1 MDEKKL
7 RSIIKKE
14 EGTKLDF
21 KLKLDL
27 WSEGGK
33 KEFAK
38 DICAIAN
45 SRGAGR
51 GYIIVGVRD
60 KTKEIVGLKDE
71 DMFREE
77 AVQQIIATR
86 CEPPIPINV
95 EFTILDN
102 KKIAI
107 ITIYNGDQRPYQ
119 VRENGAF
126 YTRRG
131 STTDVMRKQEIL
143 RIFEENLELSV
154 ETCPVLKSDISYL
167 DMSLVKKYFFR
178 KGIVLNDKN
187 RKYLLES
194 SGITYIQKE
203 TGKEKCTLGG
213 LLVFSEINSICISN
227 NIIRIIN
234 KLNNNYDEVI
244 VIQGSLLTMINKTD
258 DLLRKIINKEYP
270 IFAVLEAV
278 KNAVLYREYTEVNRI
293 IEIVITNKSIVIESP
308 GELISNNTNTNY
320 IRRNMWIYEKLITLD
335 DTNTFLNNGR
345 GLSRIKNA
353 FKGKGRVRFVNS
365 ETDNTFKVILPG
377 KY

>member
-7 RSIIKKE
+7 LSIINKE

-45 SRGAGR
+45 SRGGGR
-51 GYIIVGVRD
+51 GYIIVGIKD
-60 KTKEIVGLKDE
+60 KTKEIVGLSDKDI
-71 DMFREE
+71 FKEE

-95 EFTILDN
+95 EFTTINN
-102 KKIAI
+102 KCIAI

-154 ETCPVLKSDISYL
+154 ETCPVLKSNVSYL
-167 DMSLVKKYFFR
+167 DRALIEKYFYK
-178 KGIVLNDKN
+178 KGINLNSDN
-187 RKYLLES
+187 EKYLLES
-194 SGITYIQKE
+194 SGITYIEKE
-203 TGKEKCTLGG
+203 TGKVKCTFGG
-213 LLVFSEINSICISN
+213 LLVFSEVNSICISN

-234 KLNNNYDEVI
+234 KINKDCDEVI
-244 VIQGSLLTMINKTD
+244 IIQGSLLTMIRKTEIEIK
-258 DLLRKIINKEYP
+258 KIVKDTYP
-270 IFAVLEAV
+270 VFAILEAV
-278 KNAVLYREYTEVNRI
+278 KNAVLYREYTEINRI
-293 IEIVITNKSIVIESP
+293 IEIIITNRSVVIESP
-308 GELISNNTNTNY
+308 GELISNNSKSNY
-320 IRRNMWIYEKLITLD
+320 LRRNMWIYEKLITLD

-353 FKGKGRVRFVNS
+353 FKGKGKVKFINS
-365 ETDNTFKVILPG
+365 EYDNTFKVILPG
-377 KY
+377 K